1 MDFLAQQIVNGV
13 LLGSTYAL
21 IALGFTLIFGILNV
35 LNLAQTEMVT
45 GGAYSAYLLN
55 VYLGF
60 SFPAAL
66 VGAILAAGCL
76 GVLVERLAI
85 RPVSNPF
92 REAEPLSPLIASI
105 GVAMALQNLAI
116 RVFEPKGTAFPL
128 AFSTGSLHWG
138 GIYIAGGKLSAFV
151 ISIVVMALLMGILY
165 RTNLG
170 KKIRATAED
179 PKAAMFL
186 GVNVYE
192 IFTIVMFISS
202 ALGGIGGVL
211 MASIY
216 GIISP
221 FVGANLGLKG
231 LVVMIIGGVSSLSGA
246 VVGGLLLGV
255 TEALIIG
262 YISSA
267 YVDVVAFGVVTLV
280 LIARPQGLLPSF
292 K

>member
-1 MDFLAQQIVNGV
+1 MEFLAQQIINGV

-21 IALGFTLIFGILNV
+21 IALGFTLVFGILNV

-45 GGAYSAYLLN
+45 WGAYAAYLLSI
-55 VYLGF
+55 YAGASAPF
-60 SFPAAL
+60 AL
-66 VGAILAAGCL
+66 AGAILFAGCL
-76 GVLVERLAI
+76 GILVERLAI

-92 REAEPLSPLIASI
+92 REAEHLSPLIATI
-105 GVAMALQNLAI
+105 GAGMALQNVAI
-116 RVFEPKGTAFPL
+116 RVFEPKGTPFPL
-128 AFSTGSLHWG
+128 AFSGAGLELGRIH
-138 GIYIAGGKLSAFV
+138 IAGGKLSAFAISV
-151 ISIVVMALLMGILY
+151 IVMAVLIVILY

-179 PKAAMFL
+179 PRAAMFL
-186 GVNVYE
+186 GVNVYS
-192 IFTIVMFISS
+192 IFTVVMFISS
-202 ALGGIGGVL
+202 ALGGIGGFL
-211 MASIY
+211 TASIY

-221 FVGANLGLKG
+221 FIGANLGLKG

-246 VVGGLLLGV
+246 VAGGILLGV
-255 TEALIIG
+255 AEALIIG

-267 YVDVVAFGVVTLV
+267 YVDAVAFGVVTLM

>member
-55 VYLGF
+55 IYLGF

-92 REAEPLSPLIASI
+92 REAEHLSPLIATI
-105 GVAMALQNLAI
+105 GVSMVLQNLAI
-116 RVFEPKGTAFPL
+116 RVFEPKGTSFPL

-138 GIYIAGGKLSAFV
+138 GIHIAGGKLSAFV

-179 PKAAMFL
+179 PKAAIFL

>member
-1 MDFLAQQIVNGV
+1 VDFLAQQIINGV

-35 LNLAQTEMVT
+35 LNLAQAEMVT
-45 GGAYSAYLLN
+45 WGAYSAYLLN
-55 VYLGF
+55 IYLGF

-66 VGAILAAGCL
+66 VGAIVFAGCL
-76 GVLVERLAI
+76 GILVERLAI

-92 REAEPLSPLIASI
+92 REAEQLSPLIASI
-105 GVAMALQNLAI
+105 GVAMVLQNLAI
-116 RVFEPKGTAFPL
+116 RVFEPKGIPFPL
-128 AFSTGSLHWG
+128 GFSGVGLDVGRIH
-138 GIYIAGGKLSAFV
+138 IAGGKLSAFG
-151 ISIVVMALLMGILY
+151 ISIIVMGLLMGILY

-179 PKAAMFL
+179 PKAAIFL
-186 GVNVYE
+186 GVNVYS
-192 IFTIVMFISS
+192 IFSIVMFMSG

-221 FVGANLGLKG
+221 FMGANLGLKG

-255 TEALIIG
+255 GEALIIG

-267 YVDVVAFGVVTLV
+267 YVDAVAFGAVTLV

>member
-1 MDFLAQQIVNGV
+1 MEFLAQQIVNGV

-21 IALGFTLIFGILNV
+21 IALGFTLVFGILNV
-35 LNLAQTEMVT
+35 LNLAQAEMVT
-45 GGAYSAYLLN
+45 WGAYAAYLLN
-55 VYLGF
+55 IYGGF
-60 SFPAAL
+60 SAPLAF
-66 VGAILAAGCL
+66 VGAILFAGCL
-76 GVLVERLAI
+76 GILVERLAI

-92 REAEPLSPLIASI
+92 REAEHLSPLIATI
-105 GVAMALQNLAI
+105 GAGMALQNLAV
-116 RVFEPKGTAFPL
+116 RVFEPKGTPFPL
-128 AFSTGSLHWG
+128 AFSGAALDLGRIH
-138 GIYIAGGKLSAFV
+138 IAGGKLSAFV
-151 ISIVVMALLMGILY
+151 ISIIVMTLLIVILY

-179 PKAAMFL
+179 PRAAMFL
-186 GVNVYE
+186 GVNVYS
-192 IFTIVMFISS
+192 IFTVVMFISS
-202 ALGGIGGVL
+202 ALGGIGGFL

-221 FVGANLGLKG
+221 FTGANLGLKG

-246 VVGGLLLGV
+246 VVGGILLGV
-255 TEALIIG
+255 AEALIIG

-267 YVDVVAFGVVTLV
+267 YVDAVTFGILTLM